1 MGQGGVTSPPW
12 LVWAHWLS
20 ACQAGSPGSPN
31 QHRSHMAHDS
41 LAALPSG
48 LDELCC
54 SITSMRSS
62 GDAEAGSRRET
73 FPGGERQRRLLQ
85 QWGLHSAKAGR
96 VRPQEARAPKGAIVG
111 EALVLT
117 ARELRLVLTL
127 LLVMFMTGEAWRY
140 VGTLAGPRLL
150 VLIGGPILTAFVL
163 IGVGLGRQLRPA
175 ETVRVPGAAQGEPA
189 RAVVAP
195 RVAHRR
201 LVARARGRVWLETLS
216 VSIVVAALFAFLGV
230 TTVDADLTGEWSG
243 QASVEVLQLIKILGE
258 ELVVSAALLQV
269 AGFLG
274 ALAALVFAIEVLV
287 DEQSRYEVIDDLL
300 AGYTQAVT
308 IWAAEEADS
317 AGSAGEPTATQS
329 P

>member
-1 MGQGGVTSPPW
+1 MN
-12 LVWAHWLS
+12 
-20 ACQAGSPGSPN
+20 PG
-31 QHRSHMAHDS
+31 RFTTMAHLGLD
-41 LAALPSG
+41 ALPSG

-62 GDAEAGSRRET
+62 GDAQGASQREAS
-73 FPGGERQRRLLQ
+73 PAGEQQRRLLQ

-96 VRPQEARAPKGAIVG
+96 VRPQEARPPRGAVVG

-140 VGTLAGPRLL
+140 AGTLAGPRLL
-150 VLIGGPILTAFVL
+150 VLIGGPVLTAFVL

-175 ETVRVPGAAQGEPA
+175 ETVRVPGTTDGQPA
-189 RAVVAP
+189 HAVVAP
-195 RVAHRR
+195 RAAHRR

-216 VSIVVAALFAFLGV
+216 VSIAVAGLFAFLGV
-230 TTVDADLTGEWSG
+230 ATVDAELTREWTG
-243 QASVEVLQLIKILGE
+243 QASVEVLQLIRILGE
-258 ELVVSAALLQV
+258 ELVVSAALVQV

-287 DEQSRYEVIDDLL
+287 DEQSRYELIDDLL
-300 AGYTQAVT
+300 EGYTRAVT
-308 IWAAEEADS
+308 IWAADEADS
-317 AGSAGEPTATQS
+317 AGSAGEPTATPS

>member
-1 MGQGGVTSPPW
+1 
-12 LVWAHWLS
+12 
-20 ACQAGSPGSPN
+20 
-31 QHRSHMAHDS
+31 MARDS
-41 LAALPSG
+41 LDALPSG
-48 LDELCC
+48 HDELCC

-62 GDAEAGSRRET
+62 GDTQGASQPEAS
-73 FPGGERQRRLLQ
+73 PAGEQQRRLLQ

-96 VRPQEARAPKGAIVG
+96 VRPQEARPPRGAIVG

-140 VGTLAGPRLL
+140 AGTLAGPRLL
-150 VLIGGPILTAFVL
+150 VLIGGPALTAFVL

-175 ETVRVPGAAQGEPA
+175 ETVRVPGTTDGQP

-195 RVAHRR
+195 RAAHRR

-216 VSIVVAALFAFLGV
+216 VSIAVAALFGFLGV
-230 TTVDADLTGEWSG
+230 ATVDAELTREWTG
-243 QASVEVLQLIKILGE
+243 QASVQVLQLIRILGE
-258 ELVVSAALLQV
+258 ELVVSAALVQV

-287 DEQSRYEVIDDLL
+287 DEQSRHELIDDLL
-300 AGYTQAVT
+300 EGYTRAVT
-308 IWAAEEADS
+308 IWAADEADS
-317 AGSAGEPTATQS
+317 AGSAGEPTSTQS

>member
-1 MGQGGVTSPPW
+1 
-12 LVWAHWLS
+12 
-20 ACQAGSPGSPN
+20 
-31 QHRSHMAHDS
+31 
-41 LAALPSG
+41 
-48 LDELCC
+48 
-54 SITSMRSS
+54 MRSS
-62 GDAEAGSRRET
+62 GEAEGGSQRGT
-73 FPGGERQRRLLQ
+73 SPGDTQQRLLQ
-85 QWGLHSAKAGR
+85 HWGLQSEPAGP
-96 VRPQEARAPKGAIVG
+96 VRPQESRAGKGAVVG

-150 VLIGGPILTAFVL
+150 VVIGGPVLAAFVL

-175 ETVRVPGAAQGEPA
+175 ETVSVPGAVVSETT

-216 VSIVVAALFAFLGV
+216 VSIAVAALFGFLGV
-230 TTVDADLTGEWSG
+230 ATVDAELTREWTG
-243 QASVEVLQLIKILGE
+243 QASVQVLQLLRVLGE
-258 ELVVSAALLQV
+258 ELVVSAALVQV

-274 ALAALVFAIEVLV
+274 ALAALVFAVEVLV

-308 IWAAEEADS
+308 VWAADE

>member
-1 MGQGGVTSPPW
+1 
-12 LVWAHWLS
+12 
-20 ACQAGSPGSPN
+20 
-31 QHRSHMAHDS
+31 MAHHS
-41 LAALPSG
+41 LDTLPSG

-54 SITSMRSS
+54 SITSMGSS
-62 GDAEAGSRRET
+62 GDTQGASQREAS
-73 FPGGERQRRLLQ
+73 PAGEQQRRLLQ
-85 QWGLHSAKAGR
+85 QWGLHSAKVGR
-96 VRPQEARAPKGAIVG
+96 VRPQEARPPRGAIVG

-140 VGTLAGPRLL
+140 AGTLAGPRLL
-150 VLIGGPILTAFVL
+150 VLIGGPALTAFVL

-175 ETVRVPGAAQGEPA
+175 ETVRVPGTTDGQPA

-195 RVAHRR
+195 RAAHRR

-216 VSIVVAALFAFLGV
+216 VSIAVAALFGFLGV
-230 TTVDADLTGEWSG
+230 ATVDAELTREWTG
-243 QASVEVLQLIKILGE
+243 QASVEVLQPVKILGE
-258 ELVVSAALLQV
+258 ELVVSAALVQV

-287 DEQSRYEVIDDLL
+287 DEQSRHELIDDLL
-300 AGYTQAVT
+300 EGYTRAVT
-308 IWAAEEADS
+308 IWVADEADS
-317 AGSAGEPTATQS
+317 AGSAGEPTSTQS

>member
-1 MGQGGVTSPPW
+1 MG
-12 LVWAHWLS
+12 
-20 ACQAGSPGSPN
+20 
-31 QHRSHMAHDS
+31 
-41 LAALPSG
+41 
-48 LDELCC
+48 
-54 SITSMRSS
+54 SS
-62 GDAEAGSRRET
+62 GEAEARSRRET
-73 FPGGERQRRLLQ
+73 FPGDEQQRRLLQ

-96 VRPQEARAPKGAIVG
+96 VPPQEARAPRGAIVG

-127 LLVMFMTGEAWRY
+127 LLVMFMTGEVWRY

-150 VLIGGPILTAFVL
+150 VVVAGPVLSAFILIA
-163 IGVGLGRQLRPA
+163 VGLGRQLRPA
-175 ETVRVPGAAQGEPA
+175 ETVRVHGAADGPLA
-189 RAVVAP
+189 RTVVAP

-201 LVARARGRVWLETLS
+201 LVARARARVWLETLS
-216 VSIVVAALFAFLGV
+216 VSIAVAALFAFLGV
-230 TTVDADLTGEWSG
+230 TTVDTDLTREWTG

-274 ALAALVFAIEVLV
+274 ALAALVFAVEVLV
-287 DEQSRYEVIDDLL
+287 DEQSRYELIDDLL
-300 AGYTQAVT
+300 DGYTRAVT

-317 AGSAGEPTATQS
+317 AGSAGEPTATQN

>member
-1 MGQGGVTSPPW
+1 
-12 LVWAHWLS
+12 
-20 ACQAGSPGSPN
+20 
-31 QHRSHMAHDS
+31 
-41 LAALPSG
+41 
-48 LDELCC
+48 
-54 SITSMRSS
+54 MRSS
-62 GDAEAGSRRET
+62 GEAEGGS
-73 FPGGERQRRLLQ
+73 QRGTSPDGKQQRLLQ
-85 QWGLHSAKAGR
+85 HWGLQSEPAGQ
-96 VRPQEARAPKGAIVG
+96 VRPPEPRARKGAVIG

-150 VLIGGPILTAFVL
+150 VVIGGPVLAAFVL

-175 ETVRVPGAAQGEPA
+175 ETVRVPGTVASEPT

-216 VSIVVAALFAFLGV
+216 VSIAVAALFAFLGV
-230 TTVDADLTGEWSG
+230 ATVDAELTHDWTG
-243 QASVEVLQLIKILGE
+243 QASVQVLQLIRILGE
-258 ELVVSAALLQV
+258 ELVVSVALVQV

-300 AGYTQAVT
+300 AGYTQAITV
-308 IWAAEEADS
+308 WAADE
-317 AGSAGEPTATQS
+317 AGSAGEPTATQN

>member
-1 MGQGGVTSPPW
+1 MLQ
-12 LVWAHWLS
+12 
-20 ACQAGSPGSPN
+20 
-31 QHRSHMAHDS
+31 D
-41 LAALPSG
+41 PSM
-48 LDELCC
+48 
-54 SITSMRSS
+54 SSS
-62 GDAEAGSRRET
+62 GETGDGSRRGAS
-73 FPGGERQRRLLQ
+73 PGDKHQRRLLQ
-85 QWGLHSAKAGR
+85 HWGLQSEPAGQ
-96 VRPQEARAPKGAIVG
+96 VRPPEPRTRKGAVVG

-150 VLIGGPILTAFVL
+150 VVIGGPVLAAFVL

-175 ETVRVPGAAQGEPA
+175 ETVRVPRAVASEPT

-195 RVAHRR
+195 RAAYRR

-216 VSIVVAALFAFLGV
+216 VSIAVAALFGFLGV
-230 TTVDADLTGEWSG
+230 ATVDAELTREWTG
-243 QASVEVLQLIKILGE
+243 QASVQPLIRVLGE
-258 ELVVSAALLQV
+258 ELVLSAALVQV

-300 AGYTQAVT
+300 ASYTEAITV
-308 IWAAEEADS
+308 WAADETGP
-317 AGSAGEPTATQS
+317 AGAATATQN